1 MSNKR
6 AKDVWTVGC
15 GRSGVDVRV
24 WTVIHI
30 CHRKYNTALQSAVTS
45 CLPPPLS
52 PPSPVL
58 TGEMHGVAMRPI
70 VPPALPPPVT
80 PPPPVFT
87 GEMQAL
93 LQNRMIK
100 VGKPFAKA
108 VQAADQAVQVKAQA
122 GGGAGGGGSSRPATL
137 LYQSAAMSA
146 QAAQEATLANTMPR

>member
-52 PPSPVL
+52 PPAPVL
-58 TGEMHGVAMRPI
+58 
-70 VPPALPPPVT
+70 
-80 PPPPVFT
+80 T

-93 LQNRMIK
+93 LQTRMIK

>member
-80 PPPPVFT
+80 PPPP
-87 GEMQAL
+87 
-93 LQNRMIK
+93 
-100 VGKPFAKA
+100 FAKA